1 MCRVLNVEF
10 DKSDKINGYSTSSVS
25 LVFNSGFY
33 KSDDIIGYST
43 SVYSTSTRN
52 DK

>member
-1 MCRVLNVEF
+1 MI
-10 DKSDKINGYSTSSVS
+10 KSMVTTLQVS
-25 LVFNSGFY
+25 RVFNGGFY

-43 SVYSTSTRN
+43 AVYSTSTRN